1 MNDNAKHFIAGGI
14 SGMATVI
21 SGYPLDTIKV
31 KMQCAAGELTMQQ
44 CIKDIIRIRF
54 LAAAIKCTLDR
65 TTSLHMI
72 CSIGIIKTLR
82 SKGGILGFYRGMM
95 SPILSATPVNAF
107 AFSVNGHNQK
117 FWENFEIF
125 NTFLSHKF

>member
-31 KMQCAAGELTMQQ
+31 KMQCAAGDLTMQQ

-54 LAAAIKCTLDR
+54 WQLQ
-65 TTSLHMI
+65 
-72 CSIGIIKTLR
+72 
-82 SKGGILGFYRGMM
+82 
-95 SPILSATPVNAF
+95 
-107 AFSVNGHNQK
+107 QK
-117 FWENFEIF
+117 FV
-125 NTFLSHKF
+125 HKIMHIW